1 MIKADIHI
9 DIFYKDVARTLV
21 RLYESFPNK
30 IILYVDEIA
39 GEDQPD
45 EFGLHSPRYL
55 AGFSTLIWLAEEGFL
70 RFTDTI
76 KQDALDQTVLS
87 QSSFFLLSSA
97 ADIPHNETISA
108 LETMAHRRINQL
120 REALHSGSSFHIE
133 QQVMALL
140 ALTQEGK

>member
-9 DIFYKDVARTLV
+9 DIFYKDVARALIH
-21 RLYESFPNK
+21 LYESFPNK

-76 KQDALDQTVLS
+76 KQDALDQAVLS
-87 QSSFFLLSSA
+87 QSSFFMLSSTA
-97 ADIPHNETISA
+97 NIPQNETTNA
-108 LETMAHRRINQL
+108 LETMTHRRINQL

-133 QQVMALL
+133 QQILTL
-140 ALTQEGK
+140 FALTQEGK